1 MSKRLLL
8 PQDPRWFGLV
18 ERFAGDI
25 AGFSMEVRGQTP
37 SFQQMDL
44 FSSVSVSR
52 SRTSVA
58 SGHGT
63 GKTTALATIVWWH
76 LVCHEQSVTLVTA
89 NDLDQLKATL
99 WKEIGK
105 AEWEI
110 KNGPFGWLTDYVEI
124 LADNRMR
131 VIGFEDTW
139 FVESKTADEKNANKM
154 AGRHGEWLLI
164 IVDEAST
171 LPNAVLTTLSG
182 ALTEE
187 HNRMLLTSQYTE
199 NAGFF
204 HETQTTLSESN
215 GGVWTNLRFSSLD
228 SPWVDNPSIKMLW
241 DMYDDDERRVRIL
254 GLPPAN
260 SSDFM
265 MNLKVAEAMYK
276 RGRIIKDDENYG
288 WFVCADIASG
298 EGLRDKSAIPVI
310 RVIGY
315 GDYGPDARRVEVVEI
330 PLHVNNIRSN
340 VFSGYVADAGASLS
354 NVTYLPDAGGLGVN
368 VCQDLEDMGKVV
380 IRVLW
385 GQPCFK
391 GMNAERYLNK
401 RAQAMHHAA
410 RAAKEGRLSILTPE
424 YRRVMLDQS
433 SRIPKRFSGNRSKMV
448 VPPKGSPEWKGLKSP
463 DLWDAV
469 CFAFL
474 ENAEYM
480 PADKSTKGIVKNQ
493 GDQALED
500 AAALFDSMGG

>member
-1 MSKRLLL
+1 MWKLWLITACGLLVL
-8 PQDPRWFGLV
+8 KTHGL
-18 ERFAGDI
+18 
-25 AGFSMEVRGQTP
+25 
-37 SFQQMDL
+37 
-44 FSSVSVSR
+44 
-52 SRTSVA
+52 
-58 SGHGT
+58 
-63 GKTTALATIVWWH
+63 
-76 LVCHEQSVTLVTA
+76 
-89 NDLDQLKATL
+89 
-99 WKEIGK
+99 
-105 AEWEI
+105 
-110 KNGPFGWLTDYVEI
+110 
-124 LADNRMR
+124 
-131 VIGFEDTW
+131 
-139 FVESKTADEKNANKM
+139 VESKTADEKNANKM
-154 AGRHGEWLLI
+154 AGRHAEWLLI
-164 IVDEAST
+164 IGDEAST

-228 SPWVDNPSIKMLW
+228 SPWVNNESIKMLW

-260 SSDFM
+260 SSAFM
-265 MNLKVAEAMYK
+265 MNLKVAEAMYR
-276 RGRIIKDDENYG
+276 RGRIIKDSENYG
-288 WFVCADIASG
+288 WLVCADIASG
-298 EGLRDKSAIPVI
+298 EGLRDKSAVVVV

-330 PLHVNNIRSN
+330 PVHVNNIRSN
-340 VFSGYVADAGASLS
+340 VFAGHVADAGSNLS
-354 NVTYLPDAGGLGVN
+354 NVTYLPDSGGLGVN

-380 IRVLW
+380 SRVLW
-385 GQPCFK
+385 GEPCFK
-391 GMNAERYLNK
+391 SANAERYLNK

-433 SRIPKRFSGNRSKMV
+433 SRIPKRFGGNRSKMV

-463 DLWDAV
+463 DLWDAI

-480 PADKSTKGIVKNQ
+480 PADRSTKGMQAKTQ
-493 GDQALED
+493 GDKALED
-500 AAALFDSMGG
+500 AAALFENMGE